1 MKVKKSPK
9 ANLETKKMTWHLMG
23 YVIVLSLMF
32 VAFEWSERD
41 KKIDLSGQVQDI
53 VAEEEM
59 IPITEQQATPPPP
72 PPPQEVQK
80 VEEVLKIVENDVQVE
95 ATEIASS
102 EDNNT
107 AVEIKEVAAPVVV
120 EEVVE
125 EEIFQVVEEMPSFPG
140 GMGELMKFLGNN
152 IKYPAVA
159 QENGIQGRVIIQ
171 FVVEKDGSVA
181 NPVVVKGVDPAL
193 DKEALRVVKS
203 MPKWTPGKQRGK
215 AVRVKYTVPVTFRLQ

>member
-1 MKVKKSPK
+1 
-9 ANLETKKMTWHLMG
+9 MG

-102 EDNNT
+102 EDDNT

-203 MPKWTPGKQRGK
+203 MPNWTPGKQRGK

>member
-41 KKIDLSGQVQDI
+41 KQIDMSGQVQDI

-95 ATEIASS
+95 QTEIASS
-102 EDNNT
+102 EDDNT
-107 AVEIKEVAAPVVV
+107 AIEIKEVAAPVVV
-120 EEVVE
+120 EEIVE

-193 DKEALRVVKS
+193 DKEALRVVKA

>member
-1 MKVKKSPK
+1 
-9 ANLETKKMTWHLMG
+9 
-23 YVIVLSLMF
+23 
-32 VAFEWSERD
+32 
-41 KKIDLSGQVQDI
+41 
-53 VAEEEM
+53 
-59 IPITEQQATPPPP
+59 
-72 PPPQEVQK
+72 
-80 VEEVLKIVENDVQVE
+80 
-95 ATEIASS
+95 
-102 EDNNT
+102 
-107 AVEIKEVAAPVVV
+107 
-120 EEVVE
+120 
-125 EEIFQVVEEMPSFPG
+125 MPSFPG

-171 FVVEKDGSVA
+171 FVIEKDGSVA

>member
-9 ANLETKKMTWHLMG
+9 ANLETKKMTWQLMG

-41 KKIDLSGQVQDI
+41 KQIDMSGQVQDI

-59 IPITEQQATPPPP
+59 IPITEQQTTPPPP

-95 ATEIASS
+95 DAQIMSS
-102 EDNNT
+102 EDDNT
-107 AVEIKEVAAPVVV
+107 AVEIKTVAPPPV
-120 EEVVE
+120 EEEVKE
-125 EEIFQVVEEMPSFPG
+125 EEIFQVVEEMPEFPG
-140 GMGELMKFLGNN
+140 GMAELMKFLGNN

-181 NPVVVKGVDPAL
+181 NPVVAKGVDPAL

-203 MPKWTPGKQRGK
+203 MPKWKPGKQRGK

>member
-102 EDNNT
+102 EDDNT

-171 FVVEKDGSVA
+171 FVIEKDGSVA